1 MTQREYILKEFTIDR
16 SKLQRGEI
24 VPSADGCAC
33 ALAQYAL
40 ACGFDVWAA
49 YDLPGNELIYEASDN
64 DNEEAVIA
72 EFAKYGVTCT
82 YVGEYRPGYLEEGEE
97 AT

>member
-1 MTQREYILKEFTIDR
+1 MQREYTLKEFTIDR

-40 ACGFDVWAA
+40 ACGFDVWEA
-49 YDLPGNELIYEASDN
+49 YNLPGNEEIFNASDN
-64 DNEEAVIA
+64 DDEAAVVAAFA
-72 EFAKYGVTCT
+72 EHGVTCT
-82 YVGEYRPGYLEEGEE
+82 YVGEYLPGYLNV
-97 AT
+97 